1 MARLARNVAAGQPHH
16 VIQRGN
22 NRQAIFVDDVDRRRY
37 LDWLGEIASEHQ
49 LSVHAY
55 VLMPNHVHLL
65 LTPPTSESLSR
76 AMQALGRRY
85 VRWFNDRH
93 ERSGSL
99 WEGRFR
105 SNVIDSD
112 RYLLTCSRYIELN
125 PVRAGLVGDPGH
137 YRWSSYAHHVG
148 VRIDHLISDHALMW
162 GLGNTPF
169 ERQNAYQRLFE
180 VALTTDDLDLLRK
193 AANRGRNISQDG
205 IRGRRGRP
213 PREKKQGAT

>member
-22 NRQAIFVDDVDRRRY
+22 NRQAIFVDDADHRRY
-37 LDWLGEIASEHQ
+37 LDWLAEIAREHE

-65 LTPPTSESLSR
+65 VTPPTNESLSR
-76 AMQALGRRY
+76 AMQALGRRF

-93 ERSGSL
+93 QRSGSL

-105 SNVIDSD
+105 SSVIDSD

-125 PVRAGLVGDPGH
+125 PVRAGIVGDPAH

-148 VRIDHLISDHALMW
+148 LRSDPLISDHALLW

-169 ERQNAYQRLFE
+169 ERQSAYRKLFD
-180 VALTTDDLDLLRK
+180 VALPTDDLDLLRR
-193 AANRGRNISQDG
+193 AANRGRNIS
-205 IRGRRGRP
+205 RETLSSRRGRP
-213 PREKKQGAT
+213 PGARAKAP